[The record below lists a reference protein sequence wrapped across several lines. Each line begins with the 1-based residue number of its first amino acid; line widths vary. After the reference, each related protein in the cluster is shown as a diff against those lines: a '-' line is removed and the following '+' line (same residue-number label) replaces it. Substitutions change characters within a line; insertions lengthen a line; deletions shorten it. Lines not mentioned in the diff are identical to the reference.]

1 MERVPSAFELHLRDQ
16 FHLNQQPQQQS
27 MRTTRLQREQQPV
40 QIHQDECTDEEG
52 DTVMDESMGPLDE
65 SGATVTDSE
74 DEEVE
79 ESVAED
85 IQKFEES
92 FRNINKRFR
101 LINRIGEGRY
111 RPLNGGWI
119 LPALTSTRHLL
130 HGIQS
135 RRSSLRQTRQ

>member
-1 MERVPSAFELHLRDQ
+1 
-16 FHLNQQPQQQS
+16 
-27 MRTTRLQREQQPV
+27 MRTTRLHREQQPV

-111 RPLNGGWI
+111 SPLN
-119 LPALTSTRHLL
+119 
-130 HGIQS
+130 
-135 RRSSLRQTRQ
+135 

>member
-16 FHLNQQPQQQS
+16 FHNNLQPQQT
-27 MRTTRLQREQQPV
+27 MRTARLRQEEPV
-40 QIHQDECTDEEG
+40 QVHEDENTDEEG

-74 DEEVE
+74 EEVE

-85 IQKFEES
+85 IAKFEES

-101 LINRIGEGRY
+101 LINRIGEGECHQ
-111 RPLNGGWI
+111 LN
-119 LPALTSTRHLL
+119 
-130 HGIQS
+130 
-135 RRSSLRQTRQ
+135 RSMIWH